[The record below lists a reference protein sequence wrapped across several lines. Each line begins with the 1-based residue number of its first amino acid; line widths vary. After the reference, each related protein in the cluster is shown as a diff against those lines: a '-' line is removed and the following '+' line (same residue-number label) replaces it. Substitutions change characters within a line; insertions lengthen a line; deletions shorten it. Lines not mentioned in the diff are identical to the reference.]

1 MSKARL
7 SLIGIIGSIVCMLS
21 IVACG
26 GGETRPGAVSVDPK
40 SETVSISVSGT
51 HSGSYSA
58 SASGTH
64 SGSTSAS
71 GSASNSGSAS
81 SSGTHS
87 GDSESEPGVGSAE
100 MGGYAPA
107 SDVATH
113 ALVVLDVQ
121 EINELLGAETIDF
134 SAVKAIYEDGKNSV
148 KSSGSVRTIAGYA
161 RNADRSEAIWDDY
174 VAHYGDPTWL
184 DSYVSAALDGTGAF
198 EGESDGVRKQGVQ
211 KGIQNQI
218 MISWSIH
225 ELVAAMAKASDGN
238 FDAAK
243 GAPHNWDEA
252 WAFYHGDA
260 PSSGPF
266 GTANKRGGNFGTGT
280 SVNDTILAEMI
291 VGRDA
296 LVAGDA
302 ETAQAAADEI
312 IRQIHITYVQAS
324 IRYASKMGSDLAGG
338 DTDKARVHQAEGL
351 SFYMVIEP
359 MVAAADAS
367 AAATIS
373 SVYDLSNEAAD
384 PGSSVLEALESVY
397 SALGISADEVGSL
410 S

>member
-1 MSKARL
+1 
-7 SLIGIIGSIVCMLS
+7 
-21 IVACG
+21 
-26 GGETRPGAVSVDPK
+26 
-40 SETVSISVSGT
+40 
-51 HSGSYSA
+51 
-58 SASGTH
+58 
-64 SGSTSAS
+64 
-71 GSASNSGSAS
+71 
-81 SSGTHS
+81 
-87 GDSESEPGVGSAE
+87 

-121 EINELLGAETIDF
+121 EINELLGADTIDF
-134 SAVKAIYEDGKNSV
+134 GAVKTIYEDGKNSV

-198 EGESDGVRKQGVQ
+198 EGESDGVRKQGIQ

-218 MISWSIH
+218 MISWTIH
-225 ELVAAMAKASDGN
+225 ELVAAMAKAADGN

-266 GTANKRGGNFGTGT
+266 GTANKRGDNFGTGT

-296 LVAGDA
+296 LLSGDA
-302 ETAQAAADEI
+302 DTAQAAADEI
-312 IRQIHITYVQAS
+312 IRQIHITYIQAS

-359 MVAAADAS
+359 MVAAADSS
-367 AAATIS
+367 AAETIS
-373 SVYDLSNEAAD
+373 GVYDLSNEAAD

-397 SALGISADEVGSL
+397 SALGISADEIGSL